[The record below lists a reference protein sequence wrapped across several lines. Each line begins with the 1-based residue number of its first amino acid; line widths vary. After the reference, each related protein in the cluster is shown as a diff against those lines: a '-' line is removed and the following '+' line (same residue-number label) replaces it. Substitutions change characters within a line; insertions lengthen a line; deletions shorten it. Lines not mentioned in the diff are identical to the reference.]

1 MFVLL
6 VLFAVVMELGG
17 LAYLGILATGVLL
30 IHQHRLVSP
39 TDLSRLDAAFFTT
52 NAFVSIIL
60 LLTMGTEIV
69 FFHR

>member
-1 MFVLL
+1 
-6 VLFAVVMELGG
+6 
-17 LAYLGILATGVLL
+17 LATGVLL